1 MTEIEKYD
9 RLVTRHLILRK
20 ATMKDLDLMW
30 KNIWTSEDMARRMLW
45 DTVATRAEAIR
56 RLRKLLQYQQ
66 EQFWYLVCL
75 RSTNEPIGTAEV
87 RPLIDYGL
95 DDSNCY
101 EEFGICVT
109 EKYQSNGYGKE
120 ILQTLKRLVFV
131 KLGGDIFYYKCESDN
146 DKSRNLAL
154 MQNFRFEKIR
164 KEYYDDKEVL
174 IIDYYMTRQ
183 MYRRELQN
191 RYSLKYV

>member
-1 MTEIEKYD
+1 
-9 RLVTRHLILRK
+9 
-20 ATMKDLDLMW
+20 MKDLDLMW

-75 RSTNEPIGTAEV
+75 RNNNEPIGTAEV

-95 DDSNCY
+95 DDRNCY

-109 EKYQSNGYGKE
+109 EKCQSKGYGKE
-120 ILQTLKRLVFV
+120 ILKALKRLVFV

-174 IIDYYMTRQ
+174 IIDYYMTRL
-183 MYRRELQN
+183 MYKRKFRE
-191 RYSLKYV
+191 KYKLRFN